1 MALLDYIDGK
11 WVVVRPK
18 PKDEDRFIC
27 RVGLKVEISLED
39 ERFCDVWFPATIV
52 QDLGNNWFLVEYKEL
67 QRVSVDHLH
76 IRPLRPDFRDHEF
89 HFSREVEAFYEFG
102 WWSGVVTKE
111 VADSRYIV
119 CFKHTNKVK
128 EFSLPELRTQLKWHW
143 EKEIWFF
150 PPKPIRYGDR
160 LWPPQES
167 AGSGSGSSSSS
178 SSCSDSSVDLQ
189 DSAAQIVNGTSNSV
203 EKSLGSVSEVS
214 NQNGDDGS
222 VKKLSSRSRSGAE
235 LTSQKENSNTPTKGK
250 RGRSTFISNI
260 ESEERVAG
268 QTPSVN
274 FDIPPSITI
283 GNDQKPSFEKRS
295 SFWETSQSIEAFRLF
310 PQNPHFRPL
319 DKINECARER
329 HAIHKMVAFVGVFE
343 DMCRLRRDHPR
354 SEIEDQLQTLL
365 ELETHGF
372 DVDSLRDRLMEMLS
386 WRDKREALETGSKKP
401 QGNLEIE
408 RVKVQERNK
417 DVVLIDSQIDELRDK
432 RQRLV
437 KENEESRL
445 NIVAW
450 EKEIE
455 DVEEA
460 KCECDRKFFELATAR
475 FKLSRSVC

>member
-1 MALLDYIDGK
+1 MARSEYIDGK
-11 WVVVRPK
+11 WVIVRPK
-18 PKDEDRFIC
+18 DKERFIC
-27 RVGLKVEISLED
+27 WVGLKVEISLED
-39 ERFCDVWFPATIV
+39 ERFRDVWFPATIV

-102 WWSGVVTKE
+102 WWSGVVTKAL
-111 VADSRYIV
+111 ADSRYVV

-167 AGSGSGSSSSS
+167 VDLQESAGSGSSS

-203 EKSLGSVSEVS
+203 EKSLGSVSE
-214 NQNGDDGS
+214 
-222 VKKLSSRSRSGAE
+222 
-235 LTSQKENSNTPTKGK
+235 
-250 RGRSTFISNI
+250 
-260 ESEERVAG
+260 VAG

-372 DVDSLRDRLMEMLS
+372 DVDSLRDRLM
-386 WRDKREALETGSKKP
+386 
-401 QGNLEIE
+401 
-408 RVKVQERNK
+408 
-417 DVVLIDSQIDELRDK
+417 
-432 RQRLV
+432 
-437 KENEESRL
+437 
-445 NIVAW
+445 
-450 EKEIE
+450 
-455 DVEEA
+455 
-460 KCECDRKFFELATAR
+460 
-475 FKLSRSVC
+475 